1 MYSEDKKWVFWREIE
16 VEKHRLVGLTKQ
28 VSKAYAL
35 AVFFEQFDETVAL
48 NRIAVCIVYSTPNSA
63 GYLSIEAARGDIFA
77 AEVYGL

>member
-1 MYSEDKKWVFWREIE
+1 MYSNDKQWVFWREIE
-16 VEKHRLVGLTKQ
+16 AEKLRLVGLTKR

-48 NRIAVCIVYSTPNSA
+48 NRIAVCTVYSTPNSA

-77 AEVYGL
+77 VEVYGV